1 MTRSPARFVG
11 LIALSLLGLT
21 LLGLKLPGAAPT
33 RHAQFAALPVPTG
46 AQKIAIFAGG
56 CFWSMQKAFD
66 GVPGVVEVTAGYA
79 GGTQPNPDYEA
90 VETGKTGYAESVQVI
105 YEPARISYD
114 GLLDIYWHHI
124 DPTTVNRAFC
134 DTGPQY
140 RSIIFYR
147 DSAQQRSAE
156 ASKQALDRS
165 HRFSTPVVTEIQR
178 ATKFYPA
185 EEYHQQFY
193 KKNPERYRAY
203 VIGCGR
209 EERMKELWGDTK
221 VSGVKSQES
230 GAGRY
235 PTTDVEHLTPDPR
248 LSTKPKGWSPMTF
261 EKPSESELKQK
272 LSPEQY
278 QVTQHEGT
286 ERPFSNAYW
295 DNHEPGIYVD
305 VVSGEPLFSS
315 LDKYDSGTGWPSFTR
330 PLESANIETKTDSKL
345 FAERTEVR
353 SKHADSHLGHV
364 FDDGPAPTGLRY
376 CMNSAALRFIPADKL
391 EAEGYGQY
399 AALFQKGSQ
408 KVSQK

>member
-1 MTRSPARFVG
+1 MDRSPIRFAG
-11 LIALSLLGLT
+11 LILLSLFGLG
-21 LLGLKLPGAAPT
+21 LLGLKLPGSGPV
-33 RHAQFAALPVPTG
+33 RHPEFATLPVPTG

-79 GGTQPNPDYEA
+79 GGSEANPDYET

-147 DSAQQRSAE
+147 DSDQQRAAE
-156 ASKQALDRS
+156 TSKEALDRS
-165 HRFSTPVVTEIQR
+165 HRFKTPVVTEIQR

-193 KKNPERYRAY
+193 KKNPERYQAY

-209 EERMKELWGDTK
+209 EERIKELWGESTTAATPTG
-221 VSGVKSQES
+221 VSGLRTGNSSTSQ
-230 GAGRY
+230 
-235 PTTDVEHLTPDPR
+235 
-248 LSTKPKGWSPMTF
+248 TKPRGWTPVTF
-261 EKPSESELKQK
+261 NKPSDAELKQK
-272 LSPEQY
+272 LSSEQY

-315 LDKYDSGTGWPSFTR
+315 LEKYDSGTGWPSFTR
-330 PLESANIETKTDSKL
+330 PLEPANIETKTDHKL
-345 FAERTEVR
+345 FSERTEVR

-364 FDDGPAPTGLRY
+364 FDDGPEPTGLRY

-408 KVSQK
+408 KQKVSQK

>member
-1 MTRSPARFVG
+1 MDRSPIRFAG
-11 LIALSLLGLT
+11 LILLSLFGLG
-21 LLGLKLPGAAPT
+21 LLGLKLPGSGPV
-33 RHAQFAALPVPTG
+33 RHPEFATLPVPTG

-79 GGTQPNPDYEA
+79 GGSEANPDYET

-147 DSAQQRSAE
+147 DSDQQRAAE
-156 ASKQALDRS
+156 TSKEALDRS
-165 HRFSTPVVTEIQR
+165 HRFKTPVVTEIQR

-193 KKNPERYRAY
+193 KKNPERYQAY

-209 EERMKELWGDTK
+209 EERIKELWGESTTAATPTG
-221 VSGVKSQES
+221 VSGLGTGNSSTSQ
-230 GAGRY
+230 
-235 PTTDVEHLTPDPR
+235 
-248 LSTKPKGWSPMTF
+248 TKPRGWTPVTF
-261 EKPSESELKQK
+261 NKPSDAELKQK
-272 LSPEQY
+272 LSSEQY

-330 PLESANIETKTDSKL
+330 PLEPANIETKTDHKL
-345 FAERTEVR
+345 FSERTEVR

-364 FDDGPAPTGLRY
+364 FDDGPEPTGLRY

-408 KVSQK
+408 KQKVSQK